1 MMQGKSIEELHVGMT
16 AQFTKTITEH
26 DVYTF
31 AGVTGDFNPV
41 HVDAVAAEASMFGGR
56 IAHGILCAGLISAV
70 LGMQLPGPGAV
81 YVSQSLRFRKPVYFG
96 DTVTAEVEI
105 AERDTERN
113 RVTFQTRCRNQD
125 GDVVAEGESV
135 LMPRRA

>member
-1 MMQGKSIEELHVGMT
+1 MQGKTIEELRVGMT
-16 AQFTKTITEH
+16 AHFTKTITEH

-41 HVDAVAAEASMFGGR
+41 HIDAVAAEASMFAGR

-81 YVSQSLRFRKPVYFG
+81 YVSQNLRFRKPVYFG
-96 DTVTAEVEI
+96 DTVTAEVEV
-105 AERDTERN
+105 AESSTARN
-113 RVTFQTRCRNQD
+113 RVTFSTRCRNQN

-135 LMPRRA
+135 LMPRKA